1 MKKNLDMKFLKF
13 FCFASI
19 IIVVYSILTYGQT
32 SITSDEAMQSF
43 LARTI
48 LEKKS
53 LFPKEWAYG
62 MGDVWVISTHIFILP
77 FLFLKNQ
84 ILARVLGNVA
94 LFLITIF
101 GMYYLDKKIFK
112 KDLYLISIPLFL
124 LFLNG
129 DIAIGSMRI
138 DAMYTIYMLF
148 ITLLLSWIILI
159 YKKIISNEANRSLIK
174 YLFYF
179 CSLIFLISIT
189 GIRMLAYFTIPLL
202 MSFLLKYYFDIKNK
216 NSFKKIRGITLIFLI
231 LFSIILIPSII
242 GYSTYILIGKTHLI
256 NNVISLR
263 FVQNIEEI
271 RSAFIWYIDALF
283 LNFGMNFSVKITSFY
298 GIQNMISIIS
308 FCIII
313 LIIPILQL
321 KKIKNETTENK
332 LFFSFAFF
340 HILINFIGI
349 VFLGENQVGREV
361 YTLTT
366 IYLCQL
372 ISANYITTYWINKN
386 NINRKVF
393 ILFFLVFGS
402 IQVMYSIN
410 LSKNWRLKLRQ
421 QQYISNE
428 LLKHGLSKGYSSYW
442 NAYNNNLYSN
452 YKLKIS
458 ALAISEDTLEPY
470 KWLNN
475 ISWFEENKNIK
486 TFLLLTEEENKMI
499 LPKLEIRFGK
509 PIDKFIINKFHV
521 YIFNYDIIKNI
532 GTRDIVKDKRV
543 PLWEMKYKG
552 NVEFKDNSFFI
563 RPGAVI
569 FGPYA
574 KLNRGN
580 YTLVIHGENLDKA
593 NLDIF
598 DTYLASKGGIVQK
611 IEKINSSKA
620 ILKFNLEE
628 NTKDIEFRIS
638 NNSTETI
645 KLGYIEIE

>member
-112 KDLYLISIPLFL
+112 KDSYLISIPLFL

-231 LFSIILIPSII
+231 LFSIILI
-242 GYSTYILIGKTHLI
+242 
-256 NNVISLR
+256 
-263 FVQNIEEI
+263 QNI
-271 RSAFIWYIDALF
+271 
-283 LNFGMNFSVKITSFY
+283 
-298 GIQNMISIIS
+298 
-308 FCIII
+308 I
-313 LIIPILQL
+313 L
-321 KKIKNETTENK
+321 
-332 LFFSFAFF
+332 
-340 HILINFIGI
+340 
-349 VFLGENQVGREV
+349 
-361 YTLTT
+361 
-366 IYLCQL
+366 
-372 ISANYITTYWINKN
+372 
-386 NINRKVF
+386 
-393 ILFFLVFGS
+393 
-402 IQVMYSIN
+402 
-410 LSKNWRLKLRQ
+410 
-421 QQYISNE
+421 
-428 LLKHGLSKGYSSYW
+428 
-442 NAYNNNLYSN
+442 
-452 YKLKIS
+452 
-458 ALAISEDTLEPY
+458 
-470 KWLNN
+470 
-475 ISWFEENKNIK
+475 
-486 TFLLLTEEENKMI
+486 
-499 LPKLEIRFGK
+499 
-509 PIDKFIINKFHV
+509 
-521 YIFNYDIIKNI
+521 
-532 GTRDIVKDKRV
+532 
-543 PLWEMKYKG
+543 
-552 NVEFKDNSFFI
+552 
-563 RPGAVI
+563 
-569 FGPYA
+569 
-574 KLNRGN
+574 
-580 YTLVIHGENLDKA
+580 
-593 NLDIF
+593 
-598 DTYLASKGGIVQK
+598 
-611 IEKINSSKA
+611 
-620 ILKFNLEE
+620 
-628 NTKDIEFRIS
+628 
-638 NNSTETI
+638 
-645 KLGYIEIE
+645 